1 MMMSYVPI
9 QELLQKT
16 GSMFKLVILASRRAV
31 ELNAGAEQLVESDKN
46 TKVSSIALEEILQG
60 KVTMK
65 EVLAQKQ

>member
-1 MMMSYVPI
+1 MMMAYVPI

-46 TKVSSIALEEILQG
+46 TKVASIALLEILQG
-60 KVTMK
+60 KVKIK
-65 EVLAQKQ
+65 EALPQ